1 VHENIHAPG
10 IFFRQILSD
19 IKVRNRSGDLR
30 RKGTYIE
37 ILELADAGPALT
49 NILPGSFKLIAN
61 RGNDSHA
68 GNDDTSLAQEFIRG
82 FEKLVQRPS
91 TAPT

>member
-61 RGNDSHA
+61 RGNDPHA

-82 FEKLVQRPS
+82 FGKLVQRRS